1 MGTILFNLLLLLLI
15 ILLQSVIQWFKDYL
29 KFKRTVEEILDD
41 DKLKR
46 KNPKILS

>member
-29 KFKRTVEEILDD
+29 KFKRTVEKILDD